1 MKFEVE
7 KELERKLSASQIL
20 FYYLDLVFEYCERD
34 DRGIIDPETELR
46 IGRLK
51 IQHMT
56 YWAEYEVLPD
66 GGYKLW
72 NGYSHRMNLEGE

>member
-1 MKFEVE
+1 
-7 KELERKLSASQIL
+7 
-20 FYYLDLVFEYCERD
+20 
-34 DRGIIDPETELR
+34 
-46 IGRLK
+46 
-51 IQHMT
+51 MT

>member
-1 MKFEVE
+1 MEH
-7 KELERKLSASQIL
+7 
-20 FYYLDLVFEYCERD
+20 CERE
-34 DRGIIDPETELR
+34 DRGIIDPETGHR
-46 IGRLK
+46 IGHLK